1 MTTILVTHDQEEA
14 LEVSDRV
21 AVMNKGRIEQFASPE
36 TIYDSPANPFVFKF
50 LGSYN
55 LFHARKPNGVAAVS
69 IPSDANGVTFV
80 RPHDIEIRREN
91 PDGAGIAAKISHIA
105 FAGSLVNVEL
115 ARIDDQAI
123 VDAALPA
130 HAYKDLNLKP
140 EDRVFIR
147 LHNTRSFD
155 DDYSI

>member
-1 MTTILVTHDQEEA
+1 M
-14 LEVSDRV
+14 
-21 AVMNKGRIEQFASPE
+21 
-36 TIYDSPANPFVFKF
+36 
-50 LGSYN
+50 
-55 LFHARKPNGVAAVS
+55 
-69 IPSDANGVTFV
+69 TFV

-91 PDGAGIAAKISHIA
+91 FDGSGIAAKISHIA

-115 ARIDDQAI
+115 ARIDDHAV
-123 VDAALPA
+123 VDAALSA
-130 HAYKDLNLKP
+130 HAYKDLDLKP